1 MSSAKETSDALN
13 PPVVEAAHV
22 VVPAHARTAGDYLA
36 LALAT
41 CGVGLIP
48 LAPGTWGSAVG
59 VVVYLALG
67 RAAQTTFDYAVTRGL
82 DLSPQT
88 FQTLLTTAL
97 LFVVFI
103 ISLAGTWAAT
113 RAEKLFGKKD
123 PGAVVVDEVAG
134 QLVAFLFVPWGAP
147 WWVVV
152 AAFVA
157 FRVFDIWK
165 PYPVRRLEHLGG
177 GLGIMAD
184 DLLAGFYAAAV
195 MALLISVLISVR
207 ILF

>member
-22 VVPAHARTAGDYLA
+22 VVPARRRSAGDYLA

-59 VVVYLALG
+59 VLVYLALG
-67 RAAQTTFDYAVTRGL
+67 RGAQETFDYVVTRGL

-97 LFVVFI
+97 LLVVFSV
-103 ISLAGTWAAT
+103 SLAGTWAAT
-113 RAEKLFGKKD
+113 RAEKLLGKKD

-134 QLVAFLFVPWGAP
+134 QLVAFLFVPWGAG
-147 WWVVV
+147 WWTVV
-152 AAFVA
+152 AGFVA

-165 PYPVRRLEHLGG
+165 PYPVRRLEDLGG
-177 GLGIMAD
+177 GLGVMAD
-184 DLLAGFYAAAV
+184 DLLAGFYAAAL
-195 MALLISVLISVR
+195 MSLLISVH

>member
-1 MSSAKETSDALN
+1 MSRVKETSDALN

-22 VVPAHARTAGDYLA
+22 VVPARARSVGDNLA

-59 VVVYLALG
+59 VLVYLALG
-67 RAAQTTFDYAVTRGL
+67 RGAQETFDYVVTRGL

-97 LFVVFI
+97 LLVVFSV
-103 ISLAGTWAAT
+103 SLAGTWAAT
-113 RAEKLFGKKD
+113 RAEKLLGKKD

-134 QLVAFLFVPWGAP
+134 QLVAFLFVPWGAG
-147 WWVVV
+147 WWTVV
-152 AAFVA
+152 ACFVA

-165 PYPVRRLEHLGG
+165 PYPVRRLEGLGG
-177 GLGIMAD
+177 GLGVMAD
-184 DLLAGFYAAAV
+184 DLLAGFYAAAL
-195 MALLISVLISVR
+195 MSLLISVH